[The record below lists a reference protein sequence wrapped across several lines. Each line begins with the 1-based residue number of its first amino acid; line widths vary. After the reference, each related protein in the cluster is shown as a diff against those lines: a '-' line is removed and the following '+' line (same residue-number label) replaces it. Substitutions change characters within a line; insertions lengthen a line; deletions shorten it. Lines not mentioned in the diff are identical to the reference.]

1 MTSDRIIRPGSSNA
15 GHEDD
20 SLENEDLY
28 EAVIMNTSLEDSWF
42 QEMMRQ
48 VGAASIFTDE
58 DIIKAVWLTLHR
70 QKPGMV
76 SAFEEFIEKLAGDIK
91 RSQVD
96 FQSLEAAFRSK
107 SIRHDEEVRILYE
120 EMELQIKQEREKIL
134 SEKAVK
140 EKHMRGQLGTQL
152 EEKEKQLD
160 DILTRQQELEKQM
173 SALNK
178 VKTITKQENERLEKE
193 KEQLESLLSQSQETL
208 EASRMYIQQIELQQQ
223 EVTKERAR
231 SCDDILKLG
240 SDKNFLVSFH
250 QDLQDEKLRLMKS
263 RRAVMSFS
271 ESVAAQKDSLQIQLG
286 ILRDINKRLRDDKDE
301 AEAIQ
306 ARMNQSRAVDRS
318 NSTSA
323 LKKNFISKI
332 QHYTTAFPTDSMW
345 LLST

>member
-231 SCDDILKLG
+231 
-240 SDKNFLVSFH
+240 
-250 QDLQDEKLRLMKS
+250 
-263 RRAVMSFS
+263 AVMSFS

-332 QHYTTAFPTDSMW
+332 QHYTTAFPTDN
-345 LLST
+345 ST